1 MKMIGKYEVVGL
13 LGRGGMGAVYKV
25 RLPAVGKV
33 LALKLL
39 APRPELVGIL
49 GREEVR
55 RLFIHEAVIMGRIRH
70 PNLVEV
76 WDFEDAPPH
85 TFLVMEY
92 YCRNL
97 GAMIGETYDLSAPA
111 RILSLD
117 KAVHYARQ
125 VLSGLDRLHYA
136 GLVHRDIKPFNLLLT
151 DQDTVKITDFGLSRL
166 RGEVRPHPPQ
176 LKIGSPH
183 YTAPEQE
190 KNPEQ
195 AGPRSDLYAVG
206 VMLRRM
212 LTGRLPA
219 DQKTEPSRIN
229 KALDEDWDAFLAKAA
244 HPNPKE
250 RFPGAREMIEA
261 LNELQAAWT
270 ERREKVCRFQAE
282 PAFSAPVKSIQGRI
296 LRSRPIKVPPG
307 QARKVFGLD
316 ELGRP
321 SRSRGHEFQVRPDG
335 TVCDRTAGLVWQR
348 SGSDYPLTWTEAGE
362 YVDRLNRKRWADRT
376 DWRLPTVDE
385 LLTLLL
391 PPQIE
396 EDYCLEPVFD
406 REKKWLWSAD
416 RRSALAAWSVS
427 ADLGYVDCQD
437 FTCPSYVRP
446 VSSAG

>member
-1 MKMIGKYEVVGL
+1 
-13 LGRGGMGAVYKV
+13 MGAVYKV

-39 APRPELVGIL
+39 APRPELVALL

-55 RLFIHEAVIMGRIRH
+55 RLFIHEAATMGRIRH

-76 WDFEDAPPH
+76 WDFQDDARH

-97 GAMIGETYDLSAPA
+97 GTMIGETYDLGAPS

-117 KAVHYARQ
+117 KAVYYARQ
-125 VLSGLDRLHYA
+125 ALAGLARLHYA
-136 GLVHRDIKPFNLLLT
+136 GLVHRDIKPFNLLIT
-151 DQDTVKITDFGLSRL
+151 DQDTVKVTDFGLSRL
-166 RGEVRPHPPQ
+166 RGEIRPHPPQ
-176 LKIGSPH
+176 LKIGSPY

-190 KNPEQ
+190 RNPER

-219 DQKTEPSRIN
+219 DPKTEPSRIN

-244 HPNPKE
+244 HPDAKE
-250 RFPGAREMIEA
+250 RFPGAKEMFET

-270 ERREKVCRFQAE
+270 KRKDQVCRFQAE
-282 PAFSAPVKSIQGRI
+282 PVTSAPVISTQARA

-307 QARKVFGLD
+307 QARAVFDLD

-321 SRSRGHEFQVRPDG
+321 NQYWGHDFQTRPDG
-335 TVCDRTAGLVWQR
+335 TVADLTAGLVWQG
-348 SGSDYPLTWTEAGE
+348 SGSDYPLIWTEAGE
-362 YVDRLNRKRWADRT
+362 YVDRLNRERWADRT

-385 LLTLLL
+385 LLTLLS
-391 PPQIE
+391 PPRIE
-396 EDYCLEPVFD
+396 EDYCLETVFD
-406 REKKWLWSAD
+406 RDKKWLWSAD
-416 RRSALAAWSVS
+416 RRSAVAAWIVS
-427 ADLGYVDCQD
+427 ADLGYVDRQD
-437 FTCPSYVRP
+437 FTCPAYVRA
-446 VSSAG
+446 VSSIG